1 MKSFSHCCELMFQMT
16 LDGENIT
23 SQFTVST
30 ELKTSGTT
38 PGLKVS
44 ELETS
49 GPTPML
55 KVSELRTGG
64 TTPG

>member
-1 MKSFSHCCELMFQMT
+1 MRKSHSALLYCHYRVVLFQMT

-44 ELETS
+44 ELE
-49 GPTPML
+49 
-55 KVSELRTGG
+55 E
-64 TTPG
+64 

>member
-1 MKSFSHCCELMFQMT
+1 MFQMT

-49 GPTPML
+49 GTTPGL
-55 KVSELRTGG
+55 KVSGDEWHDTRAEGE
-64 TTPG
+64 

>member
-1 MKSFSHCCELMFQMT
+1 MT

-64 TTPG
+64 RTPG